1 MHVPQSGIGESIC
14 RNFAANGAKA
24 IVVVDINE
32 AGAKRVASEITACP
46 ALGMRVNC
54 GSESELRRSVATTEA
69 LFGSCDVVCANAGI
83 GQGGGAEVTNE
94 EWDRI
99 NNINVMQSVWLAR
112 HAVPNMLKRGGGSF
126 LVTASA
132 AGLLTQ
138 IGSMPY
144 AVTKAAA
151 VSVAE
156 WLSITYGSQGLQV
169 TCLCPQA
176 VRTAMTAGTQG
187 AGVAGLDGILEP
199 DDVAQQVFD
208 AMSQGRFMLTPHSDV
223 LTYIQRKAKDYDR
236 WVGGMQRL
244 NARMSGIKTAGPS
257 AKL

>member
-1 MHVPQSGIGESIC
+1 
-14 RNFAANGAKA
+14 
-24 IVVVDINE
+24 
-32 AGAKRVASEITACP
+32 
-46 ALGMRVNC
+46 MRVNC
-54 GSESELRRSVATTEA
+54 GNEAEIRRSIAATEA
-69 LFGSCDVVCANAGI
+69 LFGSVDVVCANAGI

-94 EWDRI
+94 EWEQI
-99 NNINVMQSVWLAR
+99 NNINVMQSVFLAR

-151 VSVAE
+151 VAVAE

-176 VRTAMTAGTQG
+176 VRTAMTAG
-187 AGVAGLDGILEP
+187 AEEGVAALDGMLEP

-208 AMSQGRFMLTPHSDV
+208 ALSAGKFMLTPHKDV
-223 LTYIQRKAKDYDR
+223 LTYIQRKATDYDR

-244 NARMSGIKTAGPS
+244 NARMNGAMAGPG